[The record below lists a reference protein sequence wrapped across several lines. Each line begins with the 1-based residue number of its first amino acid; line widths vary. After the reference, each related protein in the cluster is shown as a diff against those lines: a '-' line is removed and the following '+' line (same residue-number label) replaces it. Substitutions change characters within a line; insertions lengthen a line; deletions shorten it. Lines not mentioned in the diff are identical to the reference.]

1 MPTNVPPDY
10 LKAEEEY
17 RKAKTPE
24 EKLAALEKM
33 MALMPKH
40 KGTEKLQAD
49 LKRRMSKLRSGEGK
63 SATARRGGIFHVP
76 REGAAQVIL
85 VGAPNAGKSALAN
98 TLCRTEFAVAP
109 YPYTTH
115 QLQPG
120 MMPFE
125 NIKIQLVDT
134 PAMGEEFMESWLPGV
149 VRNADYALWLAN
161 LESPEVLEECETVS
175 RRLREG
181 KVELV
186 GEGETKL
193 TPDGGARVRAMLVG
207 THLDRPGARE
217 SGAALGEL
225 YRERFPLALVSVESL
240 EGVEEFRRVL
250 FRELRIIR
258 VYPKEPGKPPEQ
270 NNPVI
275 LGQGSL
281 LLDFARAIHKD
292 FAEHLKF
299 ARIWSRDKYN
309 GQRVPREH
317 VLEDED
323 VIEMHL

>member
-10 LKAEEEY
+10 LKAEDEY

-24 EKLAALEKM
+24 DKLAALEKM

-49 LKRRMSKLRSGEGK
+49 LKRRMAKLRAGEGK

-76 REGAAQVIL
+76 REGAAQVVL
-85 VGAPNAGKSALAN
+85 VGAPNAGKSALVNRLTRA
-98 TLCRTEFAVAP
+98 EFAEAP
-109 YPYTTH
+109 YPYTTQ

-134 PAMGEEFMESWLPGV
+134 PAIAEEFMESWLPGV
-149 VRNADYALWLAN
+149 VRNADYALVLAN
-161 LESPEVLEECETVS
+161 LASPEVLEEAETVL

-186 GEGETKL
+186 QEGETQL

-207 THLDRPGARE
+207 THLDQPGAKDNGE
-217 SGAALGEL
+217 ALREL
-225 YRERFPLALVSVESL
+225 YGERFPLALLSTENL
-240 EGVEEFRRVL
+240 EGLEEFRLTL
-250 FRELRIIR
+250 FRELEIIR
-258 VYPKEPGKPPEQ
+258 VYPKEPGKPPDRV
-270 NNPVI
+270 NPVI
-275 LGQGSL
+275 LPQGSL

-299 ARIWSRDKYN
+299 ARIWSKDKHD
-309 GQRVPREH
+309 GLRVPRDH

>member
-10 LKAEEEY
+10 IKAEDEY
-17 RKAKTPE
+17 RQAKTPE
-24 EKLAALEKM
+24 DKLAALEKM

-49 LKRRMSKLRSGEGK
+49 LKRRMAKLRAGEGK

-85 VGAPNAGKSALAN
+85 VGPANAGKSALVN

-109 YPYTTH
+109 YPYTTQ

-134 PAMGEEFMESWLPGV
+134 PAIAEEFMESWLPGV
-149 VRNADYALWLAN
+149 VRNADYALLLAN
-161 LESPEVLEECETVS
+161 LAGAEVLEETETVW

-186 GEGETKL
+186 REGEAKL

-207 THLDRPGARE
+207 THLDQPGARE
-217 SGAALGEL
+217 NGEALREL
-225 YRERFPLALVSVESL
+225 YGERFPMAWVSVESL
-240 EGVEEFRRVL
+240 EGIEEFRRGL

-258 VYPKEPGKPPEQ
+258 VYTKEPGKPPDRA
-270 NNPVI
+270 NPVI
-275 LGQGSL
+275 LRRGSV
-281 LLDFARAIHKD
+281 LLDFARGIHKD

-299 ARIWSRDKYN
+299 ARIWSRDRYD
-309 GQRVPREH
+309 GQRVPRAH

-323 VIEMHL
+323 VIELHL